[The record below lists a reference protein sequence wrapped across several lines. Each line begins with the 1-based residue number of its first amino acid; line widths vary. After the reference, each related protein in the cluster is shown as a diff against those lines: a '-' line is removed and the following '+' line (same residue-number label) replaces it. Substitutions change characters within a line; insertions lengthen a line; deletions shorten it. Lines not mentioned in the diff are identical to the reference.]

1 MTTQDTSPI
10 ASPSLDRAPLVE
22 RIAVRGFKSVRETEI
37 EIAPVNLLI
46 GANGSGKSNFIGAFE
61 FLQKLRAELLQTTV
75 RKHGGA
81 DKFLHFGSKTTPEMS
96 FGIWFLQEED
106 FFNGYEITLAADAQD
121 SLYVSNEI
129 ALVWNKANFPRPRK
143 VPLFPSDNGK
153 EAAIVYPDRVPD
165 YVTKT
170 SANPWI
176 DRGAARHTARG
187 LDSFRIYHFHDTGF
201 HSPLKKTSEMRLD
214 RQLSPDGSNLA
225 PFLYRLREEYPRSYN
240 MIKHAIWLAA
250 PFFRD
255 FHLEPRGADGEFIIL
270 EWLHES
276 SERVWDASSLSDG
289 TLRFMAL
296 TALLLQPKELLPPTI
311 LLDEPE
317 LGLHP
322 GAITLLANMI
332 QRASAY
338 SRLIIATQ
346 SARLVDEFQPGDI
359 IVADRKDGATKLSRP
374 NADDLAVWLSDHS
387 LGELWEM
394 NEFGGNRARETA
406 PR

>member
-1 MTTQDTSPI
+1 MITQA
-10 ASPSLDRAPLVE
+10 ASPNASPPLANAPLVE
-22 RIAVRGFKSVRETEI
+22 RIAVRGFKSVREAEI

-46 GANGSGKSNFIGAFE
+46 GANGSGKSNFIGAFK
-61 FLQKLRAELLQTTV
+61 FLRTLKSGLLQDTV

-81 DKFLHFGSKTTPEMS
+81 DNFLHFGSKHTPKMS
-96 FGIWFLQEED
+96 FKIWFEQDNPLT
-106 FFNGYEITLAADAQD
+106 NGYEVTLEANAQD
-121 SLYVSNEI
+121 SLYISDEV
-129 ALVWNKANFPRPRK
+129 ALVWNKTAYPECPYRAYL
-143 VPLFPSDNGK
+143 PLNGP
-153 EAAIVYPDRVPD
+153 EAAIVHPNQVPD
-165 YVTKT
+165 SVWVK
-170 SANPWI
+170 PWM
-176 DRGAARHTARG
+176 DRGIARHVALG
-187 LDSFRIYHFHDTGF
+187 LDSFRLYHFHDTGF
-201 HSPLKKTSEMRLD
+201 HSPMKKTSEVRLD
-214 RQLSPDGSNLA
+214 LQLSPDGSNLA

-255 FHLEPRGADGEFIIL
+255 FHLEPRGADGKFIIL

-296 TALLLQPKELLPPTI
+296 AALLLQPKELLPPTI
-311 LLDEPE
+311 LLDGPE

-322 GAITLLANMI
+322 DAITLLVNMI

-346 SARLVDEFQPGDI
+346 SPRIVDEFQPGDV

-374 NADDLAVWLSDHS
+374 NADDLAVWLSDYS
-387 LGELWEM
+387 LGDLWEM
-394 NEFGGNRARETA
+394 NGFGGNRARETA
-406 PR
+406 PL

>member
-10 ASPSLDRAPLVE
+10 ASPPLDRAPLVE

-46 GANGSGKSNFIGAFE
+46 GANGSGKTNFIGAFQ
-61 FLQKLRAELLQTTV
+61 FLRTLKSGLLQATV

-81 DKFLHFGSKTTPEMS
+81 ENFLHFGSRHTPKMS
-96 FGIWFLQEED
+96 FEIWFEQDNPLT
-106 FFNGYEITLAADAQD
+106 NGYEVTLEADSRDALHISD
-121 SLYVSNEI
+121 EA
-129 ALVWNKANFPRPRK
+129 ALVWNKAAYPEGPCK
-143 VPLFPSDNGK
+143 THLPLNGP
-153 EAAIVYPDRVPD
+153 EAAIARPEQVPD
-165 YVTKT
+165 SVWVKPCMDGGI
-170 SANPWI
+170 S
-176 DRGAARHTARG
+176 RHVAQG
-187 LDSFRIYHFHDTGF
+187 LDSFRLYHFHDTGF
-201 HSPLKKTSEMRLD
+201 HSPMKKTSEVRLD

-311 LLDEPE
+311 LLDGPE

-322 GAITLLANMI
+322 DAITLLVNMI

-346 SARLVDEFQPGDI
+346 SPRLVDEFQPGDI
-359 IVADRKDGATKLSRP
+359 IVADRKDGGTRLSRLS
-374 NADDLAVWLSDHS
+374 ADDLAVWLSDYR
-387 LGELWEM
+387 LGDLWEM
-394 NEFGGNRARETA
+394 NGFGGNRARETA